1 MRSSQYCTSLIILL
15 NGSLYE
21 NNLSICIDN
30 LNLRLVITALIIV
43 ALSYMYV
50 HPSFYLSVLLSVR
63 HTLVLSQN

>member
-21 NNLSICIDN
+21 NNLSICID
-30 LNLRLVITALIIV
+30 NLRLVITALIIV